1 MLESKEYKFNSF
13 LEAVEK
19 FIEFKEIL
27 NTKKIIGNIK
37 SYSLD
42 LKTVNDLTVI
52 KVSFE

>member
-1 MLESKEYKFNSF
+1 MLESKEYKFSSL

-27 NTKKIIGNIK
+27 NSKKIIGNIK

-42 LKTVNDLTVI
+42 LKTVNDETTI
-52 KVSFE
+52 KIKFE